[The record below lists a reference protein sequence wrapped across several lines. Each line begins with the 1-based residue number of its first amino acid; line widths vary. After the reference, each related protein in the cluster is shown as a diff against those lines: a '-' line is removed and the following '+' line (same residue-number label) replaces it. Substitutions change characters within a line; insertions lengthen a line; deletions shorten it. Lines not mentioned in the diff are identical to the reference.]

1 MMRTLVIQAGGESL
15 RMGQN
20 KARMLFCGEPLIERI
35 LRRTGSLAGQV
46 FITTNLPEQL
56 EYLGLPVVEDIIP
69 GKGALGGLYTALATA
84 ANSEVIVVAC
94 DMPFVN
100 PDLILAECD
109 LLLTGQTDAVIPV
122 SPLGFEP
129 FHAVYRRESCL
140 AAVQKVLQAGQ
151 LRLSSWFSEVHVY
164 KMTLAEVAQYDPNYY
179 AFINVNTP
187 EEFQIAERLA
197 RQIGQV

>member
-1 MMRTLVIQAGGESL
+1 
-15 RMGQN
+15 
-20 KARMLFCGEPLIERI
+20 MLFCGEPLIERI
-35 LRRTGSLAGQV
+35 LRRTGSLADQV
-46 FITTNLPEQL
+46 LITTNLPEQL
-56 EYLGLPVVEDIIP
+56 EYLGLPVFEDIIP

-129 FHAVYRRESCL
+129 FHAVYRRNSCL
-140 AAVQKVLQAGQ
+140 AAVQNALQAGK
-151 LRLSSWFSEVHVY
+151 LRLSSWFSKVQVY
-164 KMTLAEVAQYDPNYY
+164 KMTLAEVTPYDPNYY

-187 EEFQIAERLA
+187 EEFQIAEGLA